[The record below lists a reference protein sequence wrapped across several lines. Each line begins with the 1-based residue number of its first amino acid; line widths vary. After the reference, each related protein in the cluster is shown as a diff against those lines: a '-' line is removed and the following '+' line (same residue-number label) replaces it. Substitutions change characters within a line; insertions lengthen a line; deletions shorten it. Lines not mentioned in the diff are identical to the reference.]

1 MQKLSIEKTG
11 DALSSEAE
19 APGYGLFSDLGGILA
34 NKIIKKQSGGLWVR
48 GTLYADGE
56 WFSFDPGI
64 ASIFYFDNTEKIK
77 FHISEVRQVRLES
90 GIIKDTVVIEHTRG
104 EFKFSCFGAGE
115 LANTIVSY
123 LQYVQSFNSRYP
135 TR

>member
-1 MQKLSIEKTG
+1 MQRLFIEKTG

-19 APGYGLFSDLGGILA
+19 APGYGLFSGLGGILA

-48 GTLYADGE
+48 GTFKADGE

-64 ASIFYFDNTEKIK
+64 ASILYYDNTEKVQ
-77 FHISEVRQVRLES
+77 FHISEVRQIRLDS
-90 GIIKDTVVIEHTRG
+90 GIIKDIVVIEHTRG
-104 EFKFSCFGAGE
+104 EFKFSCFGASE
-115 LANTIVSY
+115 LATTLQSY
-123 LQYVQSFNSRYP
+123 LRYVQSFNNLYP